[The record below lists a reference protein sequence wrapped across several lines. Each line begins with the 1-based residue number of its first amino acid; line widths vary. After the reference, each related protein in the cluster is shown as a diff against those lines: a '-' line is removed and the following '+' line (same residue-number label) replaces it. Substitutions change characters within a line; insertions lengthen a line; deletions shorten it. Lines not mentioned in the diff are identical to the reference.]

1 MNTETYI
8 YSESIAN
15 SLSCGDNIKK
25 RELKF
30 FDFVDNMWI
39 PLEVENGEKKPSTVK
54 FNLSMV
60 KLLKKDF
67 PNKSLKRIDA
77 IDIDKYFVMLRTEA
91 RTAKGTP
98 LSPKTIKHMYG
109 TLRLIFKCAKRY
121 GEIKENPMD
130 NARPPK
136 NPQTQ
141 VTVIP
146 SSDLAV
152 LLQKLE
158 YEPLEFQCMVYLL
171 LTSGIRRGECLG
183 IQWRDVD
190 AENVTLHVRR
200 NVTYTPRTGTTIQTP
215 KTESSIRDIP
225 VFVVTMQLLRQYK
238 VQVQKQHPEADLQ
251 KAFLFPGR
259 SSIYEAKSPDAVT
272 SRIKHFME
280 RAGLSSYSPH
290 DLRHTCA
297 TFLINSGADTKSVQ
311 AIMGHSTASTTLN
324 FYVRADETKM
334 RSAID
339 LFRGLPS

>member
-1 MNTETYI
+1 M
-8 YSESIAN
+8 
-15 SLSCGDNIKK
+15 
-25 RELKF
+25 
-30 FDFVDNMWI
+30 
-39 PLEVENGEKKPSTVK
+39 
-54 FNLSMV
+54 
-60 KLLKKDF
+60 
-67 PNKSLKRIDA
+67 
-77 IDIDKYFVMLRTEA
+77 
-91 RTAKGTP
+91 
-98 LSPKTIKHMYG
+98 
-109 TLRLIFKCAKRY
+109 
-121 GEIKENPMD
+121 
-130 NARPPK
+130 
-136 NPQTQ
+136 
-141 VTVIP
+141 
-146 SSDLAV
+146 
-152 LLQKLE
+152 
-158 YEPLEFQCMVYLL
+158 
-171 LTSGIRRGECLG
+171 
-183 IQWRDVD
+183 
-190 AENVTLHVRR
+190 
-200 NVTYTPRTGTTIQTP
+200 TYTPRTGTTIQTP